1 MPSVYVD
8 RCDKYEDVF
17 NVLTPIWKSMGAAEI
32 VAGKKVLLKVNLTKA
47 GPPEWAVCTHPLF
60 AAAVV
65 QLVRDAGGEPYI
77 GDSCSIYGFTRETFD
92 LSGFTRLSQELDVPC
107 IPLDSGQM
115 RTVQIDGV
123 HIKQTYMSEHVLDAD
138 VVISVPK
145 LKPHDFVEFTCAVK
159 NMFGILP
166 GAIKPYQHFK
176 HPRWVDFLN
185 VILDVFGHV
194 KPALALVDGILVMEG
209 QGPTNG
215 TPKHVGLVAGSTDLV
230 ALDTILADLAGIP
243 PVKILSVAQQR
254 GLGVSDPNQ
263 IDVIGPPTDEIRV
276 PIKPAVPS
284 KAKIGILGKIK
295 YGVRYFAI
303 RPTLNTSRKEDLA
316 HVAELCPVGAIDL
329 SGPPQ
334 IRSNCVKCMT
344 CVESCQNNAVTL
356 KVPKILHSTYRSK
369 SPGYDLAK
377 IK

>member
-1 MPSVYVD
+1 MPTVYVE
-8 RCDKYEDVF
+8 RCDKYEHVLD
-17 NVLTPIWKSMGAAEI
+17 VLTPIWESMGAAEL

-47 GPPEWAVCTHPLF
+47 APPEWAVCTHPDF

-65 QLVRDAGGEPYI
+65 KLVRDAGGDPYI
-77 GDSCSIYGFTRETFD
+77 GDSCSIYGFTRETMD
-92 LSGFTRLSQELDVPC
+92 LSGFTRMSEELNVPC

-115 RTVQIDGV
+115 RAVRIDGV
-123 HIKQTYMSEHVLDAD
+123 CIKETYMSEHVLDAD

-159 NMFGILP
+159 NLFGTLP

-185 VILDVFGHV
+185 VILDVFSYV
-194 KPALALVDGILVMEG
+194 KPAISLVDGILVMEG

-230 ALDTILADLAGIP
+230 ALDTILADLAGLP
-243 PVKILSVAQQR
+243 PVKILSVAQER
-254 GLGVSDPNQ
+254 GLGVADPAK
-263 IDVIGPPTDEIRV
+263 IEVIGPLNGEIRV
-276 PIKPAVPS
+276 PIKPADPS
-284 KAKIGILGKIK
+284 KAKIGLLGKIK
-295 YGVRYFAI
+295 YGIRYFGV
-303 RPTLNTSRKEDLA
+303 RPILNTDRKEDLEE
-316 HVAELCPVGAIDL
+316 VAKFCPVDAIDL
-329 SGPPQ
+329 SGRPR

-344 CVESCQNNAVTL
+344 CIESCKDNAVTL
-356 KVPKILHSTYRSK
+356 KVPKFLHSTYRSK
-369 SPGYDLAK
+369 SPGYDLSK